1 MPILKLSWKRK
12 HTTKQL
18 EQVVV
23 SKSWFQILHLMDFQ
37 RKFNILSWRTLFI
50 CCLVLF
56 GRDIFYSLCQA
67 THNVWKILSFIQD
80 IQFWRCF
87 LQEPKFD
94 ELLNLYRFYFIIQNT
109 FIRYCFFI
117 YLFSYIICHLSLS
130 MTCTEFHLH
139 LCLNIQ
145 RDTLE
150 FYEIKLQEKIW
161 SSPKA

>member
-1 MPILKLSWKRK
+1 MSWKRK

-18 EQVVV
+18 EEVVV

-67 THNVWKILSFIQD
+67 THDVWKIMSFIQD

-109 FIRYCFFI
+109 LSGIAFLFI
-117 YLFSYIICHLSLS
+117 YFHISFAISLYQWHVQNSIC
-130 MTCTEFHLH
+130 TFAWTYRE
-139 LCLNIQ
+139 
-145 RDTLE
+145 TLWN
-150 FYEIKLQEKIW
+150 FMR
-161 SSPKA
+161 